1 MLFTRRYVNQLIFD
15 KSILDFK
22 VYLVLSVTKINL
34 KIRHKRDNLDM
45 KIGAKNS

>member
-1 MLFTRRYVNQLIFD
+1 MSFTRRYVNQLIFD

-34 KIRHKRDNLDM
+34 TIRHNRDNLDM
-45 KIGAKNS
+45 KIGAKLS